1 VNPSVAYSHLNPFDA
16 TRSHPFDLRARA
28 IWISPFVLHLDFM
41 LKSDLREIILP
52 EPIENPGRTD
62 NLWEHTCFEGFIA
75 LENSPEY
82 LEVNLS
88 SSGQW
93 NIYEFRNYRTGRVEA
108 DQVSTKT
115 TILKAKTNFNIQTEI
130 NLSDVSWIKNS
141 KKNIDLQ
148 IGLTAVIELKDKV
161 KSYCALTHKSDKPDF
176 HIKESFILKLKN
188 PAAVS

>member
-1 VNPSVAYSHLNPFDA
+1 MNPSVAYSHLNPFDS

-28 IWISPFVLHLDFM
+28 IWTAPFVLHLDFM

-52 EPIENPGRTD
+52 EPIENPGRAD
-62 NLWEHTCFEGFIA
+62 NLWEHTCFEGFIS

-93 NIYEFRNYRTGRVEA
+93 NIYEFKNYRTSRVEA
-108 DQVSTKT
+108 ENVTCKT

-130 NLSDVSWIKNS
+130 VLSNVNWIKSS

-148 IGLTAVIELKDKV
+148 LGLTAVIELKDKV

-176 HIKESFILKLKN
+176 HKKESFILKLKN
-188 PAAVS
+188 PAAVT

>member
-1 VNPSVAYSHLNPFDA
+1 M
-16 TRSHPFDLRARA
+16 
-28 IWISPFVLHLDFM
+28 LHLDFM

-52 EPIENPGRTD
+52 EPIENPGRAD
-62 NLWEHTCFEGFIA
+62 NLWEHTCFEGFIS

-93 NIYEFRNYRTGRVEA
+93 NIYEFKNYRTSRVEA
-108 DQVSTKT
+108 ENVTCKT

-130 NLSDVSWIKNS
+130 VLSNVNWIKSS

-148 IGLTAVIELKDKV
+148 LGLTAVIELKDKV

-176 HIKESFILKLKN
+176 HKKESFILKLKN
-188 PAAVS
+188 PAAVT